1 MSTKQG
7 TNCNDSHRLAYAVIP
22 SKIGSKASTTGN
34 FVEQVSCRF
43 CLLTGER
50 EEKVGVVRKR
60 KSRSTVQMFS
70 TFKPSDYQ
78 DHHTKQHPSLWKD
91 YQKCKDSVEKEAF
104 FDTND
109 KAISHLITDFYTSG
123 T

>member
-1 MSTKQG
+1 MTLTDWHMLLFHQKSVLKLQQQ
-7 TNCNDSHRLAYAVIP
+7 VILL
-22 SKIGSKASTTGN
+22 SKS
-34 FVEQVSCRF
+34 VVF

-60 KSRSTVQMFS
+60 KSRSTVQVFS

-91 YQKCKDSVEKEAF
+91 YQKC
-104 FDTND
+104 
-109 KAISHLITDFYTSG
+109 
-123 T
+123 